1 MTTMQTDDALAFL
14 CRGLCVEVG
23 PSLSAALKPTL
34 IEEGPLP
41 PCCPATWLA
50 KGCRLVTLIQTER
63 GTRVYDQKEDF
74 LYYASEAAQLG
85 RNCPPGHAFL
95 GQTVYDRDGASG
107 RLVPRVLIMDL
118 VCPRIDDPCERGT
131 RVRKLSPCFP
141 PACHVQWAGERAS
154 LERFLKSGS
163 VPHEVECVVA
173 LREPGKLVRECDP
186 RRGATPLLYGL
197 TFC

>member
-1 MTTMQTDDALAFL
+1 MTTTMQTDDALAFL

-74 LYYASEAAQLG
+74 LYYASEAAQLRLKLREKEAAVRRLQVRPG
-85 RNCPPGHAFL
+85 PPPAVSRRRAAAARQPRQPPCPAPSPAAPEGI
-95 GQTVYDRDGASG
+95 R
-107 RLVPRVLIMDL
+107 P
-118 VCPRIDDPCERGT
+118 T
-131 RVRKLSPCFP
+131 RVPTAPSEI
-141 PACHVQWAGERAS
+141 ASQRAVDRA
-154 LERFLKSGS
+154 L
-163 VPHEVECVVA
+163 A
-173 LREPGKLVRECDP
+173 LRPPPLA
-186 RRGATPLLYGL
+186 ATP
-197 TFC
+197 TT